1 MAETR
6 DPRRFLLMFAVGI
19 GLMAVLVSGIL
30 FMQRGARIG
39 LTGKFLKVRTAA
51 LDENST
57 VVVVDFRV
65 NNPSDVLF
73 VVHTVSLLMEDND
86 GKTYDG
92 IVSSEVDAKRL
103 FEGLPLLGQKFN
115 DTLVMRDRIPGRSTT
130 DRMVAVRYEAPE
142 ARIQAR
148 KRFLLRIKDV
158 DGAVVEIPER

>member
-1 MAETR
+1 PDRGGARLHGRDHAHRSRTLMAETR

-65 NNPSDVLF
+65 NNPSDVPF
-73 VVHTVSLLMEDND
+73 AVPPASL
-86 GKTYDG
+86 
-92 IVSSEVDAKRL
+92 
-103 FEGLPLLGQKFN
+103 
-115 DTLVMRDRIPGRSTT
+115 
-130 DRMVAVRYEAPE
+130 
-142 ARIQAR
+142 
-148 KRFLLRIKDV
+148 
-158 DGAVVEIPER
+158 